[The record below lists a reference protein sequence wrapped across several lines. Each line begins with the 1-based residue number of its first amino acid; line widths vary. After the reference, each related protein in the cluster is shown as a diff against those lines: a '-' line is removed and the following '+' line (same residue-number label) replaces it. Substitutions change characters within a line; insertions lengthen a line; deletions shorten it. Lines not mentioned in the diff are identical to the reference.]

1 MTEKGMPMEFLKFWY
16 IFTLWLKK
24 KMWGLMGRKLANTV
38 IYKNYIYLI
47 IQMTKIYFSYTVGL
61 HPQFL
66 DYRYPNPWNFLSNGS
81 IFCYIWSLVL
91 SS

>member
-38 IYKNYIYLI
+38 IYKNYIYLV
-47 IQMTKIYFSYTVGL
+47 IQMTKIYFSYIFGL
-61 HPQFL
+61 HTQFL
-66 DYRYPNPWNFLSNGS
+66 ACSSQNTWTFRSDKES
-81 IFCYIWSLVL
+81 IFSFKI
-91 SS
+91 